1 LAAADVTLLSSKTT
15 PKNITEE
22 DHPWKTSPEVRESP
36 EVAGEEQATHELI
49 KRILKLRWTGG
60 L

>member
-1 LAAADVTLLSSKTT
+1 M
-15 PKNITEE
+15 E
-22 DHPWKTSPEVRESP
+22 TSPEVRESP

-49 KRILKLRWTGG
+49 KRILKRRWTGG

>member
-1 LAAADVTLLSSKTT
+1 M
-15 PKNITEE
+15 E
-22 DHPWKTSPEVRESP
+22 TSPEVRESP